1 MQNVQRHFRTHT
13 CKEIAKDIPSSLLS
27 LGSENMK
34 KVYMFDHMFG
44 GFFFFFE
51 GEWEREIWSSRFEGL
66 KQRGCPNFFWT
77 WLFLTENVTCVLAY
91 WTPEREF

>member
-44 GFFFFFE
+44 EIFFLFIYFFFE
-51 GEWEREIWSSRFEGL
+51 VRDL
-66 KQRGCPNFFWT
+66 KFQI
-77 WLFLTENVTCVLAY
+77 
-91 WTPEREF
+91 

>member
-44 GFFFFFE
+44 GFFFFLKE
-51 GEWEREIWSSRFEGL
+51 SERERFEVPDL
-66 KQRGCPNFFWT
+66 KAWNKEAAQISFEHDCF
-77 WLFLTENVTCVLAY
+77 
-91 WTPEREF
+91 